1 MMGEQ
6 FTPDAVGKEVGVR
19 IDLLKGHPKPREINS
34 QEHQIEDAEHGD
46 NKAVKSS
53 GNHEH

>member
-6 FTPDAVGKEVGVR
+6 FTPDEVGKEAGVR
-19 IDLLKGHPKPREINS
+19 IDLLRGFPKPRKINS
-34 QEHQIEDAEHGD
+34 QEHQIKDSEHGE

-53 GNHEH
+53 VNHEH

>member
-19 IDLLKGHPKPREINS
+19 IDLLKGTS
-34 QEHQIEDAEHGD
+34 QTTRD
-46 NKAVKSS
+46 
-53 GNHEH
+53 